1 MTTHTHP
8 IGADIAR
15 KKRSKHAKKPGK
27 SRHNDTFISCKSIW
41 NEQLTGENAT
51 LPSPM

>member
-1 MTTHTHP
+1 MTTHTNP
-8 IGADIAR
+8 IDTDIADN
-15 KKRSKHAKKPGK
+15 KRSKHAQKHGK
-27 SRHNDTFISCKSIW
+27 SSHIDTFISCKPIW